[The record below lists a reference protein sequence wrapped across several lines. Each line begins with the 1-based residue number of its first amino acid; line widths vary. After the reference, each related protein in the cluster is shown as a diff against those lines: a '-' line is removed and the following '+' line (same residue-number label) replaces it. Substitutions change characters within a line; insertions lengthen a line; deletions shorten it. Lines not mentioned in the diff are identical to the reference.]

1 MLTIPLAVVGLVMLG
16 AALLMVRLS
25 VAVPVPLAL
34 VALNVTVELPAVVG
48 VPEIKPPIVS
58 TVRPEDS
65 PVAP

>member
-1 MLTIPLAVVGLVMLG
+1 VLTIPLAVVGLVMAG
-16 AALLMVRLS
+16 AAGLMVSIR
-25 VAVPVPLAL
+25 VAVPVPPAF
-34 VALNVTVELPAVVG
+34 VALSVTDEVPVAVG